1 MEIKEISICRREDF
15 FKGFPSQLV
24 NLIKHLIKNKQLNDA
39 KGILLRNNIN
49 SKDLGEEY
57 FAKLN

>member
-15 FKGFPSQLV
+15 FKGFPTLLAHLV
-24 NLIKHLIKNKQLNDA
+24 KYLIKNKQLNDA

-49 SKDLGEEY
+49 SKDLGEEN
-57 FAKLN
+57 FEKLN